1 MSSLLLFVL
10 GYAVL
15 AACCYVQNA
24 AFTWSSRSRN
34 SNDANYHRYA
44 AWCSNGIYY
53 LTNSLI
59 TVYIIKHSQWYAL
72 LLQGAIYT
80 VCASEGSVLMMKKLM
95 QREKD
100 KRAVGA
106 NDKYAQIP
114 VADWADMRQRVQAIE
129 DTTAPSKE
137 TEKPKTM
144 ADETFWIYGNGVVI
158 KGFQSILAAHEYMK
172 ARGLSAGYKVLPAG
186 AISVL

>member
-1 MSSLLLFVL
+1 M
-10 GYAVL
+10 
-15 AACCYVQNA
+15 

-59 TVYIIKHSQWYAL
+59 TLYIIKHSEWYAML
-72 LLQGAIYT
+72 IQGAIYT
-80 VCASEGSVLMMKKLM
+80 VFASEGSVLMMKKLM

-137 TEKPKTM
+137 EAKAKTM
-144 ADETFWIYGNGVVI
+144 NEDTFWIYPSHGGGVV
-158 KGFQSILAAHEYMK
+158 KGFQSAEAAHSYA
-172 ARGLSAGYKVLPAG
+172 ARNLWVSYTVLPAG
-186 AISVL
+186 SIVPKNG